1 MREALS
7 TILPVALT
15 AATGFALA
23 WGLVLG
29 AFAIID

>member
-7 TILPVALT
+7 TILPVAVT
-15 AATGFALA
+15 AAAGFTVA